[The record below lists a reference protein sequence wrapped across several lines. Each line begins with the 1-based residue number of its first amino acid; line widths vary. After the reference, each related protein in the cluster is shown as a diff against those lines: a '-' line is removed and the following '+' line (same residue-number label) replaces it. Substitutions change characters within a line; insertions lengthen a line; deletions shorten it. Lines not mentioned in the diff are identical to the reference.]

1 MASYWTTQFQVFH
14 KLLLVNIVIIMMWWC
29 LSAKQA
35 ARNMRPVSQ
44 FILSVTHDT
53 MVLHFYTGPTGSKH
67 ERGILAWNLAH
78 EEDSSN
84 TLESGQVYNLPFGI
98 SSYFSSHP
106 WIRYLPFCPPRISGC
121 SDGTE
126 ADCNSLENKPPN
138 VLIGATL

>member
-1 MASYWTTQFQVFH
+1 MASYWTTQFQVFRQ
-14 KLLLVNIVIIMMWWC
+14 LLLVNIVIFIMWWC

-35 ARNMRPVSQ
+35 ARNMKPVNQ
-44 FILSVTHDT
+44 FILSVSRDT
-53 MVLHFYTGPTGSKH
+53 VVLHLYTGPTGSEH

-98 SSYFSSHP
+98 SSYFSSHA
-106 WIRYLPFCPPRISGC
+106 WLRYVPFCPLQIPDA

-126 ADCNSLENKPPN
+126 ADCNSLENKPPT
-138 VLIGATL
+138 VIIGATL